1 MSTMLFGDEVL
12 TPDRLDDLDQVQ
24 ETETTDRELAM
35 AQQLIDT
42 LSDEFDPSKYKDE
55 YRERVL
61 DLIERKASGEEIAAA
76 PQVEEETP
84 APDLMAA
91 LEASL
96 AAVRSGSS
104 DEPPPAQK
112 KKPPARQR
120 AASKSKKTPAKAKG

>member
-1 MSTMLFGDEVL
+1 
-12 TPDRLDDLDQVQ
+12 
-24 ETETTDRELAM
+24 M

-42 LSDEFDPSKYKDE
+42 LSNEFDPSKYRDE
-55 YRERVL
+55 YRDRVL

-76 PQVEEETP
+76 PQAEEETP

-104 DEPPPAQK
+104 DEPEAGSNQ
-112 KKPPARQR
+112 KPPARKR
-120 AASKSKKTPAKAKG
+120 AAKSSKSPAKAKAKS